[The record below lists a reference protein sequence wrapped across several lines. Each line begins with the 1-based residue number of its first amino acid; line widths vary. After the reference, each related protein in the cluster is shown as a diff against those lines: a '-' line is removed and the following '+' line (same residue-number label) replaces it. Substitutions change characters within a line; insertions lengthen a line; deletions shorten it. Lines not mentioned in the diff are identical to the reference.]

1 MSSRKNKIRGETPY
15 RIKPDVC
22 HSYVYA
28 MGLKGPRAVFQLP
41 DSLITLR
48 KAKENIPN
56 PKRWEATLST
66 PYWGREM
73 RKESKQ
79 DSGNRLGTLS
89 YASGTL

>member
-56 PKRWEATLST
+56 P
-66 PYWGREM
+66 
-73 RKESKQ
+73 
-79 DSGNRLGTLS
+79 
-89 YASGTL
+89 